1 MSAESINTPSSGDAY
16 RASRPMDITVL
27 MGGPSSERDISLISG
42 EAVASALEAV
52 GHNVTRGD
60 ISPSDTTALDR
71 AGLEVVFIAL
81 HGTFG
86 ESGEVQTLCEQRGLP
101 YIGSGP
107 RASRLA
113 IDKAAAKQIFKRAGL
128 ATPDWMIDESYHSQR
143 LVKQWLDEIPPPV
156 VVKPVDGGSSVD
168 ITIAMDATVRDEA
181 MEALLEQYGRVMLER
196 LVVGREMTVGILG
209 AEALPVLEIVP
220 DHTFYDKSAK
230 YDDDATTQY
239 VFDHGLPASV
249 ADGLQADALTAHG
262 ILECRDLSRVDFI
275 LDADNVP
282 QVLEINTIPGF
293 TSHSL
298 LPMAAAQ
305 VGISFGE
312 LVDRL
317 AGMALARLPVMQ
329 TNRTEDGQES

>member
-1 MSAESINTPSSGDAY
+1 MNAESINPSSSGETY
-16 RASRPMDITVL
+16 KASRPMDITVL

-52 GHNVTRGD
+52 GHRVTRAD

-71 AGLEVVFIAL
+71 EGLEVVFIAL
-81 HGTFG
+81 HGAFG
-86 ESGEVQTLCEQRGLP
+86 ESGEVQTLCEQRQLP

-113 IDKAAAKQIFKRAGL
+113 MDKAAAKQIFKRAGL
-128 ATPDWMIDESYHSQR
+128 TTPDWMIVESYHSRR
-143 LVKQWLDEIPPPV
+143 LVDQWLEELPPPV

-168 ITIAMDATVRDEA
+168 ISIAQDAAARNEA

-196 LVVGREMTVGILG
+196 LVVGREVTVSILG
-209 AEALPVLEIVP
+209 VEVLPVLEIVP
-220 DHTFYDKSAK
+220 DAPFYDKSAK
-230 YDDDATTQY
+230 YDDDAGTRY
-239 VFDHGLPASV
+239 VFDHGLPSSV
-249 ADGLQADALTAHG
+249 ADRIQADALMAHS

-282 QVLEINTIPGF
+282 QILEINTIPGF

-298 LPMAAAQ
+298 LPMAAAH

-317 AGMALARLPVMQ
+317 AEMATARSPVA
-329 TNRTEDGQES
+329 